1 MAFALDS
8 QGFISAELFIS
19 NFEQSRGIIS
29 VIGRE
34 VPVDPDVATATAAQ
48 TQTLP
53 AGAIVQSAVYT
64 VTARPAGVVTIGT
77 VAQVR
82 EGDGELVVDFLGMRT
97 VDRLQAPVA
106 ITSIR
111 PWAGTQFADGSLISN
126 GSGTVQRFTEVQTER
141 LLVRFSGAI
150 GEEDLAANGSVS
162 VLSPPAD
169 LELLVNGTRAWFNA
183 GPAKP
188 TGDADDPTAYV
199 TAVDLT
205 APVRAVVAA
214 APPGAESVA
223 VEVVLR
229 SSVPGQLA
237 LGAVLDIQPTFGVL
251 FPEGATRTVEAPE
264 EGAYEVAL
272 PLPAEAAE
280 WQIHEVQATVA
291 ATLPLPRVLPPDGPE
306 LSADAQLLLDADHAV
321 LVGLPPAGLA
331 PLATLAGIRLP
342 IGVGA
347 EGAELAG
354 VLRADDGGVP
364 GEPVPGGQFGPVT
377 LPAGELDQRAWTT
390 LPLAKEHKLAPG
402 ERLWAGLQLARG
414 SVSWPLAVPEPP
426 ATPPALAADAPLR
439 RQLPNG
445 AFRPLSSAGDVP
457 TTAAAV
463 RLVGEAPASSPV
475 AAVEL
480 EVFLDDAGTSVGVPA
495 FTPTTDGVLV
505 ALRLEPPLT
514 RAGEPAAFDETGA
527 LTLRLTTKAP
537 GSVSFNGVR
546 IAYTDGDEP

>member
-1 MAFALDS
+1 MAFALGS
-8 QGFISAELFIS
+8 QGFISNESFIS
-19 NFEQSRGIIS
+19 NFEESRGIIS

-34 VPVDPDVATATAAQ
+34 VPIDPDVATATAAQ
-48 TQTLP
+48 TQSLP

-82 EGDGELVVDFLGMRT
+82 EGDGELVVDFQGMRT

-106 ITSIR
+106 ITTIR
-111 PWAGTQFADGSLISN
+111 PWAGTKFSNTSLISN
-126 GSGTVQRFTEVQTER
+126 GSGVVQRFTEVQTER
-141 LLVRFSGAI
+141 LLVQFSGAL

-169 LELLVNGTRAWFNA
+169 LELLVNGTRAWFSA

-188 TGDADDPTAYV
+188 SGDAEDPTAFV
-199 TAVDLT
+199 AEVDLT
-205 APVRAVVAA
+205 TPVRAVVAA

-237 LGAVLDIQPTFGVL
+237 LGAVLDIQQTFAVL
-251 FPEGATRTVEAPE
+251 FPEGTTRAVEAPE

-272 PLPAEAAE
+272 PLPAEAAD
-280 WQIHEVQATVA
+280 WQIHEVQATVS

-306 LSADAQLLLDADHAV
+306 LSADAKLLLDADHAV

-331 PLATLAGIRLP
+331 PLATLAAIRLP

-354 VLRADDGGVP
+354 VLRVDDSGVP
-364 GEPVPGGQFGPVT
+364 GEPLPDGQLGPVT
-377 LPAGELDQRAWTT
+377 LPAGDLDERAWTT

-402 ERLWAGLQLARG
+402 ELLWAGLQLARG
-414 SVSWPLAVPEPP
+414 SISWPRAVPAPP
-426 ATPPALAADAPLR
+426 APPPALASDAPLR

-445 AFRPLSSAGDVP
+445 AFRSLSSAGDVP
-457 TTAAAV
+457 TTAGAV
-463 RLVGEAPASSPV
+463 RLVGEAPASSPL

-480 EVFLDDAGTSVGVPA
+480 DVVLDDEGTSVGVPA

-505 ALRLEPPLT
+505 ALRLVPPLT
-514 RAGEPAAFDETGA
+514 RAGEPAAFDQTGA

-537 GSVSFNGVR
+537 GSVSFTGVR
-546 IAYTDGDEP
+546 IAYTDGDES

>member
-1 MAFALDS
+1 MAFALGS
-8 QGFISAELFIS
+8 QGFISNELFIS
-19 NFEQSRGIIS
+19 NFEESLGIIS

-34 VPVDPDVATATAAQ
+34 VPAEPGVATAAATQ
-48 TQTLP
+48 TQSLP

-82 EGDGELVVDFLGMRT
+82 EGNGELVVDFQGMRT

-111 PWAGTQFADGSLISN
+111 PWAGTQFSSRSLISN
-126 GSGTVQRFTEVQTER
+126 GSGAVQRFTEVQTER
-141 LLVRFSGAI
+141 LLVQFSGAL

-188 TGDADDPTAYV
+188 SGVGRRSDCVRDDRRP
-199 TAVDLT
+199 DR
-205 APVRAVVAA
+205 PR
-214 APPGAESVA
+214 PRRRRGRSPGAESVA

-272 PLPAEAAE
+272 PLPAEAAD
-280 WQIHEVQATVA
+280 WQIHEVQATVS

-364 GEPVPGGQFGPVT
+364 GEPVPGGPVRAGHPARGRARPARLDDPAAREGAQAGAGGAT
-377 LPAGELDQRAWTT
+377 LGGAAARARQR
-390 LPLAKEHKLAPG
+390 
-402 ERLWAGLQLARG
+402 QLAARDSRASG
-414 SVSWPLAVPEPP
+414 D
-426 ATPPALAADAPLR
+426 AAGAGGR
-439 RQLPNG
+439 R
-445 AFRPLSSAGDVP
+445 
-457 TTAAAV
+457 AAAPAAAERRV
-463 RLVGEAPASSPV
+463 PSALVGGRRADDGGRRPPRRRGARLVARRRRRARGRPGRRRNVGRRAGVHADHGRRSRRGEAR
-475 AAVEL
+475 AAV
-480 EVFLDDAGTSVGVPA
+480 DPC
-495 FTPTTDGVLV
+495 
-505 ALRLEPPLT
+505 R
-514 RAGEPAAFDETGA
+514 
-527 LTLRLTTKAP
+527 
-537 GSVSFNGVR
+537 
-546 IAYTDGDEP
+546 

>member
-1 MAFALDS
+1 M
-8 QGFISAELFIS
+8 
-19 NFEQSRGIIS
+19 
-29 VIGRE
+29 
-34 VPVDPDVATATAAQ
+34 
-48 TQTLP
+48 
-53 AGAIVQSAVYT
+53 
-64 VTARPAGVVTIGT
+64 
-77 VAQVR
+77 
-82 EGDGELVVDFLGMRT
+82 
-97 VDRLQAPVA
+97 
-106 ITSIR
+106 
-111 PWAGTQFADGSLISN
+111 
-126 GSGTVQRFTEVQTER
+126 
-141 LLVRFSGAI
+141 
-150 GEEDLAANGSVS
+150 
-162 VLSPPAD
+162 
-169 LELLVNGTRAWFNA
+169 
-183 GPAKP
+183 
-188 TGDADDPTAYV
+188 
-199 TAVDLT
+199 
-205 APVRAVVAA
+205 
-214 APPGAESVA
+214 
-223 VEVVLR
+223 EVVLR

-264 EGAYEVAL
+264 EGAYRGGAAA
-272 PLPAEAAE
+272 PAEAAD
-280 WQIHEVQATVA
+280 WQIHEVQATVS
-291 ATLPLPRVLPPDGPE
+291 ATLPLPRVLPPDGP
-306 LSADAQLLLDADHAV
+306 DALGRRPAAARRR
-321 LVGLPPAGLA
+321 PRRARRPAPAGLA

-354 VLRADDGGVP
+354 VLRADDNGVP
-364 GEPVPGGQFGPVT
+364 GEPVPGAQFGPVT
-377 LPAGELDQRAWTT
+377 LPAGELDQRTWTT

-414 SVSWPLAVPEPP
+414 SVSWPLAIPATP

-480 EVFLDDAGTSVGVPA
+480 DVVLDDDGTSVGVPA

-514 RAGEPAAFDETGA
+514 RAGEPVAFDETGA

-537 GSVSFNGVR
+537 GSVSFTGVR